1 MLQPTPG
8 MKHFFIAG
16 NWKSFKGQNDA
27 RTWFAEFIS
36 LWKTGTHQWSSV
48 TAVLCPPYTLLPFAR
63 DALSETTIPLQL
75 GAQDVSPLGEGA
87 YTGEINAGQVS
98 EFASWTIIGH
108 SERRKNLGETDPL
121 LIQKVSQAKA
131 AGLHIMYCVQ
141 DESVFVP
148 DGVDVIAY
156 EPPWAISA
164 VSGGIAQNPE
174 SANRVCEKIVAKHP
188 GIPVIYGGSTT
199 PDNVLSFVRQP
210 AISGVLPGG
219 ASMDPTKF
227 FRMIELLATVS

>member
-1 MLQPTPG
+1 

-16 NWKSFKGQNDA
+16 NWKSYKLCDDA
-27 RTWFAEFIS
+27 KAWFETFTTLVKSSAVPYD
-36 LWKTGTHQWSSV
+36 SV
-48 TAVLCPPYTLLPFAR
+48 TAVLCPPYTLLSYAHKEIKTN
-63 DALSETTIPLQL
+63 ALPILL
-75 GAQDVSPLGEGA
+75 GGQDVSPFGEGA
-87 YTGEINAGQVS
+87 YTGEISAKQLA
-98 EFASWTIIGH
+98 EFAQWCIIGH
-108 SERRKNLGETDPL
+108 SERRKNIGETDPL

-131 AGLHIMYCVQ
+131 AGLKVIYCVQ

-148 DGVDVIAY
+148 DGIDVIAY

-188 GIPVIYGGSTT
+188 EVPVIYGGSTT
-199 PDNVLSFVRQP
+199 PDNVLAFVGQP

-219 ASMDPTKF
+219 ASMDPEKF
-227 FRMIELLATVS
+227 FRMIEALTTTLS